1 MVLASSL
8 LVCQVDTPCS
18 CTPIAHA
25 RLQSV
30 PGLCIDIHDHLI
42 YLACAVEMLMPC
54 PLQIYQNLV
63 LSCFCGQ
70 QYQRTEYRINCK
82 ICTEPQ
88 EPADCSSEQTCGWLC
103 PLSVGIVTLN
113 AHYIRTFGNLPV
125 FLKKKKVL
133 FALFVSVVTLFAIL
147 LPSSML
153 LRRIVPL
160 FNLSPIQRLSACF
173 MLRFFHR
180 SPLAFKQPL
189 VFASVTVQ
197 RRPDRVLRTRR
208 LEVTPRLQVVA
219 VSPRKPSLP
228 LSLHRTPR
236 SKVVPD
242 AENGHKSREK
252 TNKCNCH
259 DDFHDGP
266 AARPH
271 LGKARG
277 KCVPVGDFC
286 QCRPNRPMESRR
298 GIWAHSEPVEIY
310 ELDGYL
316 CS

>member
-125 FLKKKKVL
+125 FLKKKEGPLRSFCKCCHLVRHTFAFVDAVETDSAPVQSESHSKAVGL
-133 FALFVSVVTLFAIL
+133 FYVAVFPSFASGLQATAGVRLRHCTTKTRQSIENEETRSD
-147 LPSSML
+147 SSPPGC
-153 LRRIVPL
+153 RR
-160 FNLSPIQRLSACF
+160 LSPQA
-173 MLRFFHR
+173 FF
-180 SPLAFKQPL
+180 A
-189 VFASVTVQ
+189 V
-197 RRPDRVLRTRR
+197 
-208 LEVTPRLQVVA
+208 
-219 VSPRKPSLP
+219 VSPSHASLE
-228 LSLHRTPR
+228 S
-236 SKVVPD
+236 S
-242 AENGHKSREK
+242 SRCRE
-252 TNKCNCH
+252 
-259 DDFHDGP
+259 
-266 AARPH
+266 RPQI
-271 LGKARG
+271 
-277 KCVPVGDFC
+277 P
-286 QCRPNRPMESRR
+286 
-298 GIWAHSEPVEIY
+298 
-310 ELDGYL
+310 
-316 CS
+316 